1 MKASDML
8 RNNNGL
14 KTTQSV
20 LNKQQSGVDAAQKV
34 AQTQAPVFTQQ
45 QLDAAGKKID
55 QMNAATPQNETP
67 TMKAAREK
75 TIATQQAIA
84 NGVDVNQGATSD
96 EEDKPSVPI
105 VKKED
110 LKPQP
115 KQLSYADMYKILN
128 PELNETA
135 EQRAN
140 REKKERTKA
149 RIAALGDG
157 LRALSNIYFATN
169 GAKVIHNPESDM
181 TKAVNKRKSYMDA
194 QREKNR
200 ASWLAGYQRA
210 LALDEEARKNN
221 LTLAEQMRYHDMQN
235 DINKVKAD
243 QGQQKIDQGQQ
254 RIDQGN
260 RRLDLSELKY
270 TNDAEYKDNQLKI
283 KKMLADGQISH
294 WAAQDALARLREGR
308 IANKAQKSSGGNQT
322 TAGYW
327 YEYYDLMDTPEGQ
340 KKINELKRKLRIK
353 NVTQTNVRYI
363 MDRLKGR
370 RSSTGG
376 TSSGGGASSG
386 GGKHTT
392 HKAGGSSAGGKKKTG
407 VKW

>member
-1 MKASDML
+1 MKVSDML
-8 RNNNGL
+8 RSNNGL

-34 AQTQAPVFTQQ
+34 AQTQARVFTQQ
-45 QLDAAGKKID
+45 QLDAAGKKVD

-67 TMKAAREK
+67 AMKAAREK

-84 NGVDVNQGATSD
+84 NGVDVNQGASSD

-105 VKKED
+105 VKKEEP
-110 LKPQP
+110 KPQP

-128 PELNETA
+128 PEHQETA

-157 LRALSNIYFATN
+157 LRALSNIYFATK
-169 GAKVIHNPESDM
+169 GAKVVHNPESDM
-181 TKAVNKRKSYMDA
+181 TKAVNKRKAYMDE

-243 QGQQKIDQGQQ
+243 QGQQRINQNQQKID
-254 RIDQGN
+254 
-260 RRLDLSELKY
+260 LSKLKY
-270 TNDAEYKDNQLKI
+270 TNDAEYKDNQMKI

-327 YEYYDLMDTPEGQ
+327 YEYYDMMDTPEGQ
-340 KKINELKRKLRIK
+340 KKINEIKRKLRIK

-370 RSSTGG
+370 SSSTG
-376 TSSGGGASSG
+376 GGGASSG
-386 GGKHTT
+386 GGKKTT
-392 HKAGGSSAGGKKKTG
+392 HKAGGSSSAGGKKKTG
-407 VKW
+407 VNW

>member
-8 RNNNGL
+8 RQNNGL

-55 QMNAATPQNETP
+55 QINAATPTDGA
-67 TMKAAREK
+67 MKAAKAK

-84 NGVDVNQGATSD
+84 NGVDVNQTVPSD

-115 KQLSYADMYKILN
+115 KQLSYVDIYEMLN
-128 PELNETA
+128 PKETA

-157 LRALSNIYFATN
+157 LRALSNIYFSTK
-169 GAKVIHNPESDM
+169 GARVVHNPESDM
-181 TKAVNKRKSYMDA
+181 TKVVNKRKEYMDA

-200 ASWLAGYQRA
+200 AAWLAGYQRA
-210 LALDEEARKNN
+210 MALDEEAKSRGM
-221 LTLAEQMRYHDMQN
+221 TYAEQVRH
-235 DINKVKAD
+235 NKELESIAKT
-243 QGQQKIDQGQQ
+243 KNDQGQQ

-260 RRLDLSELKY
+260 RRLDLSKMKY
-270 TNDAEYKDNQLKI
+270 QTDADYKKAVLAI
-283 KKMLADGQISH
+283 KKALADGQISH
-294 WAAQDALARLREGR
+294 WQAQEAIQRMNAETGRVRANKSGSSGSRTGSYSGEVDEYMDLMEKDPEGMAEAAREVKKMGYSPKT
-308 IANKAQKSSGGNQT
+308 AAGKKAQKIAYQ
-322 TAGYW
+322 
-327 YEYYDLMDTPEGQ
+327 
-340 KKINELKRKLRIK
+340 RKH
-353 NVTQTNVRYI
+353 
-363 MDRLKGR
+363 GR
-370 RSSTGG
+370 TKQSHV
-376 TSSGGGASSG
+376 A
-386 GGKHTT
+386 
-392 HKAGGSSAGGKKKTG
+392 HKAGGSSSANGRTLHGIK
-407 VKW
+407 

>member
-8 RNNNGL
+8 RSNNGL

-20 LNKQQSGVDAAQKV
+20 LNKQQSGVDAAQKATAEQINMNT
-34 AQTQAPVFTQQ
+34 AQAMLHGKEEQLTPPKDAHEQAVRMNQQ
-45 QLDAAGKKID
+45 TAEGML
-55 QMNAATPQNETP
+55 
-67 TMKAAREK
+67 
-75 TIATQQAIA
+75 
-84 NGVDVNQGATSD
+84 NGSIPM
-96 EEDKPSVPI
+96 DKPSVPI
-105 VKKED
+105 VKKEE
-110 LKPQP
+110 PAEQP
-115 KQLSYADMYKILN
+115 KQLSYADMYKMLN

-140 REKKERTKA
+140 REKNERAKA
-149 RIAALGDG
+149 RIAATGDG
-157 LRALSNIYFATN
+157 LRALANIFFATK
-169 GAKVIHNPESDM
+169 GAKVVHNPESDM
-181 TKAVNKRKSYMDA
+181 TKAVNKRKAYMDA
-194 QREKNR
+194 QREKNQ

-308 IANKAQKSSGGNQT
+308 ISNKAQKSSGGNQT

-353 NVTQTNVRYI
+353 NVTQTNVRYL

-370 RSSTGG
+370 RSSTTGG
-376 TSSGGGASSG
+376 TSTGGGKSSG

-392 HKAGGSSAGGKKKTG
+392 HKAGGSSAGGKKTG

>member
-1 MKASDML
+1 MGLADYL
-8 RNNNGL
+8 RMNNGL

-20 LNKQQSGVDAAQKV
+20 LNKQQSGVDAARKASPEQINMNT
-34 AQTQAPVFTQQ
+34 AQAMLHGKEEQLTPPKDAHEQAVRMNQQ
-45 QLDAAGKKID
+45 TAEGML
-55 QMNAATPQNETP
+55 
-67 TMKAAREK
+67 
-75 TIATQQAIA
+75 
-84 NGVDVNQGATSD
+84 NGSI
-96 EEDKPSVPI
+96 PI
-105 VKKED
+105 VKKEEP
-110 LKPQP
+110 KPEP
-115 KQLSYADMYKILN
+115 KQEPEKKQLTYAEMYKMLN
-128 PELNETA
+128 PADSESP
-135 EQRAN
+135 EQRAQ
-140 REKKERTKA
+140 REKNEKRKA
-149 RIAALGDG
+149 RIAAFGDG
-157 LRALSNIYFATN
+157 LRALANIYFASK
-169 GAKVIHNPESDM
+169 GAKVVHNPESDM
-181 TKAVNKRKSYMDA
+181 TAAINKRKAYMDA

-200 ASWLAGYQRA
+200 AAWQAGYQRA

-243 QGQQKIDQGQQ
+243 QGQQ

-283 KKMLADGQISH
+283 KKMLAAGQISH

-308 IANKAQKSSGGNQT
+308 IANKAQKSSGGNKT

-327 YEYYDLMDTPEGQ
+327 YEYYDMMDTPEGQ

-370 RSSTGG
+370 SS
-376 TSSGGGASSG
+376 SAGGGKSSG

>member
-8 RNNNGL
+8 RHNNGL

-20 LNKQQSGVDAAQKV
+20 INKQQSGVDAAQKV

-45 QLDAAGKKID
+45 QLDAAGKKVD

-84 NGVDVNQGATSD
+84 NGVDVNQSASND

-105 VKKED
+105 VKKEESN
-110 LKPQP
+110 PQP

-169 GAKVIHNPESDM
+169 GAKVVHNPESDM
-181 TKAVNKRKSYMDA
+181 TKAVNNRKAYMDA

-221 LTLAEQMRYHDMQN
+221 LTLAEQMRYHDNMDRVN
-235 DINKVKAD
+235 RAKVMLD
-243 QGQQKIDQGQQ
+243 QI
-254 RIDQGN
+254 
-260 RRLDLSELKY
+260 
-270 TNDAEYKDNQLKI
+270 
-283 KKMLADGQISH
+283 
-294 WAAQDALARLREGR
+294 R
-308 IANKAQKSSGGNQT
+308 IAQQDEYNKGKLSNQEFANQETVRHHKEQESTSKKKANVKVTRAQN
-322 TAGYW
+322 AG
-327 YEYYDLMDTPEGQ
+327 
-340 KKINELKRKLRIK
+340 KKK
-353 NVTQTNVRYI
+353 
-363 MDRLKGR
+363 
-370 RSSTGG
+370 
-376 TSSGGGASSG
+376 
-386 GGKHTT
+386 
-392 HKAGGSSAGGKKKTG
+392 GGSSKEDTDETLIDLNKKHPKEVAEASETVAKAGIKPNTAAGRKQIVKIVRKIAHNGGGSTSNYSRAKQLAKKYG
-407 VKW
+407 F

>member
-1 MKASDML
+1 MGLADYL
-8 RNNNGL
+8 RTNNGL

-20 LNKQQSGVDAAQKV
+20 LNKQQSGVDAARKASPEQININT
-34 AQTQAPVFTQQ
+34 AQAMLHGKEEQLTPPKDAHEQAVRMNQQ
-45 QLDAAGKKID
+45 TAEGML
-55 QMNAATPQNETP
+55 
-67 TMKAAREK
+67 
-75 TIATQQAIA
+75 
-84 NGVDVNQGATSD
+84 NGSI
-96 EEDKPSVPI
+96 PI
-105 VKKED
+105 VKKEEP
-110 LKPQP
+110 KPEP
-115 KQLSYADMYKILN
+115 KQEPEKKQLTYAEMYKMLN
-128 PELNETA
+128 PADSESP
-135 EQRAN
+135 EQRAQ
-140 REKKERTKA
+140 REKNEKRKA
-149 RIAALGDG
+149 RIAAFGDG
-157 LRALSNIYFATN
+157 LRALANIVFASK
-169 GAKVIHNPESDM
+169 GAKVVHNPESDM
-181 TKAVNKRKSYMDA
+181 TAAINKRKAYMDA

-200 ASWLAGYQRA
+200 AAWQTGYQRA
-210 LALDEEARKNN
+210 LALDEETRKNN

-235 DINKVKAD
+235 DINKVKA
-243 QGQQKIDQGQQ
+243 DQGQQ

-308 IANKAQKSSGGNQT
+308 IANKAQKSSGGNKT

-327 YEYYDLMDTPEGQ
+327 YEYYDMMDTPEGQ

-370 RSSTGG
+370 SSSTGG
-376 TSSGGGASSG
+376 GTSSG

>member
-8 RNNNGL
+8 RSNNGL

-45 QLDAAGKKID
+45 QLDAAGKKVD

-84 NGVDVNQGATSD
+84 NGVDVNQSAPSD

-105 VKKED
+105 VKKEEP
-110 LKPQP
+110 KPQP
-115 KQLSYADMYKILN
+115 KQLSYADMYKMLN
-128 PELNETA
+128 PEQQETA

-169 GAKVIHNPESDM
+169 GAKVVHNSESDM
-181 TKAVNKRKSYMDA
+181 TKAVNKRKAYMDA

-243 QGQQKIDQGQQ
+243 QGQQRINQNQQKID
-254 RIDQGN
+254 
-260 RRLDLSELKY
+260 LSKLKY

-294 WAAQDALARLREGR
+294 WAAQNALARLREGR

-327 YEYYDLMDTPEGQ
+327 YEYYDMMDTPEGQ

-353 NVTQTNVRYI
+353 NVTQTNVRYL

-370 RSSTGG
+370 SSSTGG
-376 TSSGGGASSG
+376 GSTSSG

-392 HKAGGSSAGGKKKTG
+392 HKAGGSSSAGGKKKTG

>member
-20 LNKQQSGVDAAQKV
+20 LNKQQSGVDAANKV

-45 QLDAAGKKID
+45 QLDAAGKKVD
-55 QMNAATPQNETP
+55 QMNAATPTDDA
-67 TMKAAREK
+67 MKAAREK

-84 NGVDVNQGATSD
+84 NGVDVNQGAPSD

-105 VKKED
+105 VKKEEP
-110 LKPQP
+110 KPQP

-128 PELNETA
+128 PEHQETA

-157 LRALSNIYFATN
+157 LRALSNIYFSTK
-169 GAKVIHNPESDM
+169 GAKVVHNPESDM
-181 TKAVNKRKSYMDA
+181 TKAVNKRKAYMDA

-235 DINKVKAD
+235 DINKVKN
-243 QGQQKIDQGQQ
+243 DQGQQ

-260 RRLDLSELKY
+260 RRLDLSKMKY
-270 TNDAEYKDNQLKI
+270 QTDADYKKAVLAIRKA
-283 KKMLADGQISH
+283 LADGQISY
-294 WAAQDALARLREGR
+294 WQAQEAIQRMKAETGR
-308 IANKAQKSSGGNQT
+308 VRANKSGSGGSSKEDTDETLINLNKKHPKEVAEANETVAKAGIKPNT
-322 TAGYW
+322 TAGRK
-327 YEYYDLMDTPEGQ
+327 Q
-340 KKINELKRKLRIK
+340 VVKIVRKKIAH
-353 NVTQTNVRYI
+353 
-363 MDRLKGR
+363 KG
-370 RSSTGG
+370 
-376 TSSGGGASSG
+376 
-386 GGKHTT
+386 
-392 HKAGGSSAGGKKKTG
+392 GGSSSKGSAKSKFSIHH
-407 VKW
+407 

>member
-20 LNKQQSGVDAAQKV
+20 LNKQQSGVDAAQK
-34 AQTQAPVFTQQ
+34 ASPE
-45 QLDAAGKKID
+45 
-55 QMNAATPQNETP
+55 QMNMNTAQAMLQGKQEQLTPPENAHEQ
-67 TMKAAREK
+67 AARMN
-75 TIATQQAIA
+75 QQTAEGML
-84 NGVDVNQGATSD
+84 NGSIPT
-96 EEDKPSVPI
+96 DKPSVPI
-105 VKKED
+105 VKKEEQ
-110 LKPQP
+110 KPQP
-115 KQLSYADMYKILN
+115 KQLSYADMYKMLN
-128 PELNETA
+128 PEREETA
-135 EQRAN
+135 EQKAN

-157 LRALSNIYFATN
+157 LRALSNIYFSTK

-181 TKAVNKRKSYMDA
+181 TKVVNKRKEYMDA

-200 ASWLAGYQRA
+200 AAWLAGYQRA

-235 DINKVKAD
+235 EINKVKN
-243 QGQQKIDQGQQ
+243 DQGQQ

-260 RRLDLSELKY
+260 RRLDLSKLKY

-308 IANKAQKSSGGNQT
+308 ISNKAQKSSGGNKT

-340 KKINELKRKLRIK
+340 KKINELKRRLRIK

-370 RSSTGG
+370 RSSA
-376 TSSGGGASSG
+376 GGGASSG

-392 HKAGGSSAGGKKKTG
+392 HKAGGSSSANGRTLHGIK
-407 VKW
+407 

>member
-1 MKASDML
+1 MKVSDML

-20 LNKQQSGVDAAQKV
+20 LNKQQSGADAAQKANAEQINMNT
-34 AQTQAPVFTQQ
+34 AQAMLHGKEEQLTPPKDAHEQAVRMNQQ
-45 QLDAAGKKID
+45 TAEGML
-55 QMNAATPQNETP
+55 
-67 TMKAAREK
+67 
-75 TIATQQAIA
+75 
-84 NGVDVNQGATSD
+84 NGSIPM
-96 EEDKPSVPI
+96 DKPSVPI
-105 VKKED
+105 VKKEE
-110 LKPQP
+110 PAEQP

-169 GAKVIHNPESDM
+169 GAKVVHNPESDM
-181 TKAVNKRKSYMDA
+181 TKAVNKRKAYMDA

-235 DINKVKAD
+235 DINKVKN
-243 QGQQKIDQGQQ
+243 DQGQQ

-260 RRLDLSELKY
+260 RRLDLSKMKY
-270 TNDAEYKDNQLKI
+270 QTDADYKKAVLAI
-283 KKMLADGQISH
+283 KKALADGQISH
-294 WAAQDALARLREGR
+294 WQAQEAIQRMNAETGR
-308 IANKAQKSSGGNQT
+308 IRANKSGSSSSRTGSYSGEVDEYMDLMDKDPEGMAEAAREVKKMGYSPKTAAGKKAQKIAYQ
-322 TAGYW
+322 
-327 YEYYDLMDTPEGQ
+327 
-340 KKINELKRKLRIK
+340 RKHG
-353 NVTQTNVRYI
+353 
-363 MDRLKGR
+363 KGKQNH
-370 RSSTGG
+370 
-376 TSSGGGASSG
+376 TSSSN
-386 GGKHTT
+386 K
-392 HKAGGSSAGGKKKTG
+392 GGKKKTG

>member
-20 LNKQQSGVDAAQKV
+20 LNKQQSGVDAAQK
-34 AQTQAPVFTQQ
+34 ASPE
-45 QLDAAGKKID
+45 
-55 QMNAATPQNETP
+55 QMNMSTAQAMLQGKGEQLTPPKDAHEQ
-67 TMKAAREK
+67 AARMN
-75 TIATQQAIA
+75 QQTAEGMP
-84 NGVDVNQGATSD
+84 NGSIPT
-96 EEDKPSVPI
+96 DKPSVPV
-105 VKKED
+105 VKKDE
-110 LKPQP
+110 PQP
-115 KQLSYADMYKILN
+115 KQLSYADMYKMLN

-157 LRALSNIYFATN
+157 LRALSNIYFATK
-169 GAKVIHNPESDM
+169 GAKVVHNPESDM
-181 TKAVNKRKSYMDA
+181 TKAVNKRKAYMDA

-235 DINKVKAD
+235 DINKVKND
-243 QGQQKIDQGQQ
+243 QGQQRIDQGQQ

-260 RRLDLSELKY
+260 RRLDLSKLKY
-270 TNDAEYKDNQLKI
+270 TNDAEYKDNLLKI

-294 WAAQDALARLREGR
+294 LAAQDALARLREGR

-322 TAGYW
+322 TARYW
-327 YEYYDLMDTPEGQ
+327 YEYYDMMYTPEGQ

-370 RSSTGG
+370 SS
-376 TSSGGGASSG
+376 SAGGGKSSG

>member
-55 QMNAATPQNETP
+55 QINAATPTDGV
-67 TMKAAREK
+67 MKAARAK

-84 NGVDVNQGATSD
+84 NGVDVNQSVPSD

-105 VKKED
+105 VKKEEP
-110 LKPQP
+110 KPQT
-115 KQLSYADMYKILN
+115 KQLSYADMYKMLN
-128 PELNETA
+128 PEQEETA
-135 EQRAN
+135 EQKER

-149 RIAALGDG
+149 RIAAIGDG
-157 LRALSNIYFATN
+157 LRALSNIYFSTK
-169 GAKVIHNPESDM
+169 GAKVVHNPESDI
-181 TKAVNKRKSYMDA
+181 TKVVNKRKEYMDA
-194 QREKNR
+194 QRERNQ
-200 ASWLAGYQRA
+200 AAWLAGYQRVM
-210 LALDEEARKNN
+210 ALDEEARKNDLTLAEQIRYHDMQN
-221 LTLAEQMRYHDMQN
+221 ENNKAKNDLTLAEQMRYHDM
-235 DINKVKAD
+235 INESNKTKNE
-243 QGQQKIDQGQQ
+243 QGQQ

-260 RRLDLSELKY
+260 RRLD
-270 TNDAEYKDNQLKI
+270 
-283 KKMLADGQISH
+283 GQIRH
-294 WAAQDALARLREGR
+294 WNTQDALARQRERR
-308 IANKAQKSSGGNQT
+308 IANKAQESSGGNQT
-322 TAGYW
+322 TIGYW
-327 YEYYDLMDTPEGQ
+327 YKYYDLMSTPDGQ
-340 KKINELKRKLRIK
+340 KKIYELKRKLRIK

-370 RSSTGG
+370 SSST
-376 TSSGGGASSG
+376 GGASSG

-392 HKAGGSSAGGKKKTG
+392 HKAGGSSSANGRTLHGIK
-407 VKW
+407 